1 MRLGIVALLAA
12 ATVAAPL
19 ELDERA
25 SCSCS
30 TKLAALNAELKTIAS
45 HSAAD
50 AAKIPLDPLA
60 SRTFFVTQV

>member
-1 MRLGIVALLAA
+1 MRFSLLTFAMAALAA
-12 ATVAAPL
+12 AVPL
-19 ELDERA
+19 EERA

-30 TKLAALNAELKTIAS
+30 KKLAALNAELKTIAS

-60 SRTFFVTQV
+60 SRTFFVT